1 MNLSNQDHTLERKI
15 YIGNIP
21 VIRFIPKEKKEDKYK
36 TIVFYHGWSSNKESQ
51 RLRAYIL
58 ASLGYQVIVPDAI
71 NHGERGIVDYL
82 DPSVGVDKFW
92 PTVIENI
99 KEFNKIKKYIV
110 NFLNGD
116 IEKIAV
122 TGNSMGGITAAGILA
137 NDDDIKTGV
146 VLNGSCNW
154 TMTNEIF
161 RDMLKID
168 NDTIF
173 RNIEDSIYDIDPIN
187 NLNNLKGKNILLQH
201 GLSDSVVNIKP
212 QISFF
217 NRLNKK
223 DTNVELIRY
232 ENLNHFVTTN
242 MMEEMINWFDKYL

>member
-1 MNLSNQDHTLERKI
+1 MILSNQDHTLERKI

-21 VIRFIPKEKKEDKYK
+21 VIRFVPKEKKEDKYK

-71 NHGERGIVDYL
+71 NHGERGTVDYL

-99 KEFNKIKKYIV
+99 REFDKIKRYIV

-116 IEKIAV
+116 IEKITV

-137 NDDDIKTGV
+137 NDNDIKTGV

-154 TMTNEIF
+154 TMTNEIC
-161 RDMLKID
+161 
-168 NDTIF
+168 
-173 RNIEDSIYDIDPIN
+173 
-187 NLNNLKGKNILLQH
+187 
-201 GLSDSVVNIKP
+201 
-212 QISFF
+212 
-217 NRLNKK
+217 
-223 DTNVELIRY
+223 
-232 ENLNHFVTTN
+232 
-242 MMEEMINWFDKYL
+242 

>member
-116 IEKIAV
+116 MEKIAV

>member
-21 VIRFIPKEKKEDKYK
+21 VIRFVPKEKKEDKYK

-71 NHGERGIVDYL
+71 NHGERGTVDYL

-99 KEFNKIKKYIV
+99 NEFNKIKKHIV

-122 TGNSMGGITAAGILA
+122 TGNSMGGITTAGILA
-137 NDDDIKTGV
+137 NDEDIKTGV

-217 NRLNKK
+217 NRINKK
-223 DTNVELIRY
+223 DTNIELIRY

-242 MMEEMINWFDKYL
+242 IMEEMINWFDKYL

>member
-1 MNLSNQDHTLERKI
+1 MILSNQDHTLERKI

-21 VIRFIPKEKKEDKYK
+21 VIRFVPKEKKEDKYK

-71 NHGERGIVDYL
+71 NHGERGTVDYL

-99 KEFNKIKKYIV
+99 REFDKIKRYIV

-116 IEKIAV
+116 IEKITV

-137 NDDDIKTGV
+137 NDNDIKTGV

-168 NDTIF
+168 NDTLF

-187 NLNNLKGKNILLQH
+187 NLNNFKGKNILLQH

-242 MMEEMINWFDKYL
+242 MMEEMIKWFDKYL

>member
-212 QISFF
+212 QISFV